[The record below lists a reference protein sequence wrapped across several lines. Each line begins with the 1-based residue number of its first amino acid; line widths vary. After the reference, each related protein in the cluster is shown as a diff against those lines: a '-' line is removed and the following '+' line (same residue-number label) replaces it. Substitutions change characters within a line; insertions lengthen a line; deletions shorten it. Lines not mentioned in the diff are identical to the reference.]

1 MYPTIFKIGDF
12 AIHSYG
18 LMMALGFLCA
28 WHIAAKLQKKSG
40 TIKIDLSNLLFLL
53 MVAGVLGSRVYYVI
67 QFWHEQFAG
76 NLLEIIRIDHG
87 GLVFYG
93 GLICSIATCILYC
106 IVRKVPLVPLGDL
119 LLCVVPLGHAFGRI
133 GCFLN
138 GCCYGELASKC
149 GKVGELFNVSF
160 PPGSPAYEEQ
170 LRNGLI
176 FPSATCS
183 MPVLPTQ
190 IFEAVLN
197 LILAAVLIFVYAK
210 TKGREKGLTIAGY
223 FTGYGAVRIAME
235 LLRGDVRAGGIAI
248 SCALIV
254 AGIGFICWRRFSGKE
269 TVQG

>member
-160 PPGSPAYEEQ
+160 PAIVDLSGCGKRSFRAVQ
-170 LRNGLI
+170 MK
-176 FPSATCS
+176 PSSFAAHCGPVCPCRT
-183 MPVLPTQ
+183 VLP
-190 IFEAVLN
+190 FFL
-197 LILAAVLIFVYAK
+197 
-210 TKGREKGLTIAGY
+210 
-223 FTGYGAVRIAME
+223 
-235 LLRGDVRAGGIAI
+235 
-248 SCALIV
+248 
-254 AGIGFICWRRFSGKE
+254 
-269 TVQG
+269 